1 VALAFRRAA
10 FSFPPL
16 IFEGSVMK
24 AFVFRSRRFRA
35 TGFTLVELL
44 VVIAIIGVLVAL
56 LLPAVQ
62 AAREA
67 ARRMQCGN
75 NVKQLCLGL
84 QNYHDTFLYLPY
96 GARQKHAF
104 NNTQNLNWG
113 SSWLCAT
120 LPFCEQRPLFDKI
133 ATLDAMN
140 VSNHYATGSTT
151 AGIRSAAH
159 NAKIKYMICPSS
171 PLPETETVQP
181 SSVILTLPSYA
192 GIMGA
197 TRDST
202 GGTAN
207 PVTETRVVAGAN
219 GGSATVGGVAGSG
232 MLIVNEALTMAACTD
247 GTANCII
254 VGECSDWYYTGTTA
268 ASKQRRN
275 PALASTFNTSST
287 PTSTSNVG
295 GWLAGCNYGFNG
307 SVSRTIVA
315 GGPTCS
321 NVANLMT
328 VEYPV
333 GMNNRQHPTPTG
345 VVGTW
350 GQGGV
355 GPRGPA
361 NPLLS
366 AHPAGAMAGY
376 LDGHVQLLTK
386 QTARWIIKRLAIR
399 DDGGVIPDF

>member
-1 VALAFRRAA
+1 
-10 FSFPPL
+10 
-16 IFEGSVMK
+16 MK
-24 AFVFRSRRFRA
+24 AFVFRSRCPRA

-96 GARQKHAF
+96 GARDKHRI
-104 NNTQNLNWG
+104 NSTQNLAWG

-133 ATLDAMN
+133 VGFETMN
-140 VSNHYATGSTT
+140 VGNHYATGGTT

-159 NAKIKYMICPSS
+159 NAKIKYMLCPSS
-171 PLPETETVQP
+171 PLPETERVQP
-181 SSVILTLPSYA
+181 GSVVLTLPSYA

-197 TRDST
+197 TRDTS
-202 GGTAN
+202 GGNAN
-207 PVTETRVVAGAN
+207 RVNETRVVTGAN
-219 GGSATVGGVAGSG
+219 GGTSTIGGVSSSG
-232 MLIVNEALTMAACTD
+232 MLVVNEALTMAACTD

-275 PALASTFNTSST
+275 PALASTLNLAGTGSTSS
-287 PTSTSNVG
+287 VG
-295 GWLAGCNYGFNG
+295 GWLAGSRYGFKG
-307 SVSRTIVA
+307 SVSRTVVP
-315 GGPTCS
+315 GGPSCT

-328 VEYPV
+328 VEHPV
-333 GMNNRQHPTPTG
+333 GMNNRQHPTPST

-350 GQGGV
+350 GTRGV

-366 AHPAGAMAGY
+366 AHPAGAMVGF
-376 LDGHVQLLTK
+376 LDGHVQLITK
-386 QTARWIIKRLAIR
+386 QTARWIVKRLAIR